1 MSKAVVR
8 ITALIPNMIHDFVDM
23 ISSLII
29 PLPKANNRVS
39 ITPSMRMK
47 YDV

>member
-8 ITALIPNMIHDFVDM
+8 NTAFIPNMIHDFVDM

-29 PLPKANNRVS
+29 PLPKANSRVS
-39 ITPSMRMK
+39 ITASIRMK
-47 YDV
+47 YDM